1 MKAIEVKVSYY
12 LGFGHSGGRYSER
25 TRTKQVADK
34 VAEQLQSLLDA
45 KKAAKKKPLELTHG
59 EIKQAI
65 ADGADVLLSLH
76 NDLLKSDTSTG
87 YVITKVTTAPK
98 SKKIETIRDA
108 DGVRFSKD
116 GKILLACSKPL
127 GKEYIIPKKVRSI
140 QSYAFYENAKEV
152 ETIYLHSKIEKIGH
166 GVWVNCPNLRA
177 IVVDEANP
185 YYLSEDGVLYNK
197 DKTCLIKFPP
207 KKECTEFHVPLS
219 VREIASNAFCLCEN
233 LTSLVLHDDIQRIGL
248 AGLSQCG
255 FTSIHIPTGIE
266 IIEPYAFSCSKLTSV
281 VIPSNVKTIAENAF
295 IYSYDLAHVEF
306 SQGLE
311 RIEKNAF
318 ECTKIR
324 EVELPK
330 SAKQVSKRA
339 FGFNKE
345 YHVYDPKTG
354 NWYTDQRVII
364 KYKS

>member
-12 LGFGHSGGRYSER
+12 MGFGHSGGHYSER

-65 ADGADVLLSLH
+65 ANGADVLLSLH

-98 SKKIETIRDA
+98 SSKIETIQDA
-108 DGVRFSKD
+108 AGVVFTKD
-116 GKILLACSKPL
+116 GKTLLACSKPL
-127 GKEYIIPKKVRSI
+127 EKEYVIPKKVRAI
-140 QSYAFYENAKEV
+140 FNFAFRNNPEV
-152 ETIYLHSKIEKIGH
+152 ETIFLPAKIEKIGL
-166 GVWVNCPNLRA
+166 GAFLDCKNLSG
-177 IVVDEANP
+177 IVVDKENP
-185 YYLSEDGVLYNK
+185 YFCSEDGILYNK
-197 DKTCLIKFPP
+197 DKTCLIQFPANKP
-207 KKECTEFHVPLS
+207 CTEFQVPLS
-219 VREIASNAFCLCEN
+219 VKEIAPYAFTSCHN
-233 LTSLVLHDDIQRIGL
+233 LTSLSLHDDIQKIGAYAL
-248 AGLSQCG
+248 GGCG
-255 FTSIHIPTGIE
+255 FTSIHIPAGMT
-266 IIEPYAFSCSKLTSV
+266 IIEPHTFSCSKLTSV

-330 SAKQVSKRA
+330 SAKQAFKRA
-339 FGFNKE
+339 FDR
-345 YHVYDPKTG
+345 HV
-354 NWYTDQRVII
+354 NII
-364 KYKS
+364 SK